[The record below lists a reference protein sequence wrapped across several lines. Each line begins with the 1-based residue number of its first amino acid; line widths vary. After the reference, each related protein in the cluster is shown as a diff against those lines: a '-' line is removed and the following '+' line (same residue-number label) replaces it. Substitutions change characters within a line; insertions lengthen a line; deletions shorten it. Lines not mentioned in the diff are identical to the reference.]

1 MPEKRNMLAEHRTE
15 LGFGRTLLAL
25 ERTLM
30 AWIRTDISLITF
42 GFTMF
47 KLLESMQQVS
57 GSTVSQSAARNI
69 GLALI
74 LLGVGT
80 LIMAML
86 QFRIAMK
93 KILVFTKSKP
103 QPSISMITGV
113 GLLFVA
119 AAMILNM
126 LGVWKF

>member
-47 KLLESMQQVS
+47 KFLETMQQAS
-57 GSTVSQSAARNI
+57 GSNVSQTAPRNI
-69 GLALI
+69 GIALVLI
-74 LLGVGT
+74 GVGT
-80 LIMAML
+80 LIMAMV
-86 QFRIAMK
+86 QFRVAMK
-93 KILVFTKSKP
+93 RILVFAKTKP
-103 QPSISMITGV
+103 QPSLSMMAGYAILV
-113 GLLFVA
+113 VAFV
-119 AAMILNM
+119 MLLNM
-126 LGVWKF
+126 FGILKV

>member
-47 KLLESMQQVS
+47 KLLEGMQQVS
-57 GSTVSQSAARNI
+57 GSNLSQGGVRNI

-113 GLLFVA
+113 GLLMVA
-119 AAMILNM
+119 IAMILNV

>member
-47 KLLESMQQVS
+47 KFLETMQQAS
-57 GSTVSQSAARNI
+57 GSSVSQTAPRNI
-69 GLALI
+69 GIALVLI
-74 LLGVGT
+74 GVGT
-80 LIMAML
+80 LIMAMF
-86 QFRIAMK
+86 Q
-93 KILVFTKSKP
+93 V
-103 QPSISMITGV
+103 
-113 GLLFVA
+113 
-119 AAMILNM
+119 
-126 LGVWKF
+126 